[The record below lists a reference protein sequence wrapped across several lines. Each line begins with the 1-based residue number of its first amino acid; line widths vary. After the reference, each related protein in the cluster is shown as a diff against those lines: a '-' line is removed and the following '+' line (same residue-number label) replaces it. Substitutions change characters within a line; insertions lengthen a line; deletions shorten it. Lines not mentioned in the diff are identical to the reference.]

1 MGLHTHS
8 QIESCLIQL
17 VEVRSFAVSQINISD
32 TPGGSFVCLRI
43 RGTNISWYGNIQIL
57 LETCGCY
64 TGLGEWVEYFE
75 EKKINPR
82 LFAFLPLLEYI
93 LLSVTVRLMEN
104 ISFRNSQVTVFF
116 FKTLWFDLPSGVLS
130 QDQYLKFWNQLL
142 K

>member
-75 EKKINPR
+75 EKKNKS
-82 LFAFLPLLEYI
+82 E
-93 LLSVTVRLMEN
+93 VVC
-104 ISFRNSQVTVFF
+104 ISSSTR
-116 FKTLWFDLPSGVLS
+116 G
-130 QDQYLKFWNQLL
+130 YLTFCDR
-142 K
+142 